1 MGRFT
6 VSKKTTKLDKSLIL
20 MYLSMYAGTLLLVG
34 LFKRYVMKD
43 SLGEVLGS
51 FILTSAI
58 LLLAFLTI
66 RYKSVGR
73 IIDRAFTA
81 YFLFFGWM
89 FITLGNITLFYWLLP
104 FIYKLRLW
112 FQIVAFVMW
121 GFLLAAAVFSV
132 ATEKNRERVL
142 KRLRKFSLFAPIAYS
157 FNLLMI
163 SILFFSSVTYVL
175 TDHGVLKL
183 NGPTG
188 TQGAQI
194 SPEVIRDFYSWHFLQ
209 GVPLLK
215 VNETLHWKEPL
226 TYESGWVGLI
236 LLLFQLTVIVPVI
249 AAFAWRVKK
258 EPSRKPPRRTARISN
273 LPYYQQGKLKRRT

>member
-1 MGRFT
+1 MSRLT
-6 VSKKTTKLDKSLIL
+6 VSKRTAKPNKPLIL
-20 MYLSMYAGTLLLVG
+20 PFLLFSAFTLLLGG
-34 LFKRYVMKD
+34 LFMRYVMKD
-43 SLGEVLGS
+43 SLGDVLGFAIVMS
-51 FILTSAI
+51 VI

-66 RYKSVGR
+66 RYKSVGP
-73 IIDRAFTA
+73 IIERAFNA

-89 FITLGNITLFYWLLP
+89 LITFGNITLFYWLSP
-104 FIYKLRLW
+104 FIYKLRIW
-112 FQIVAFVMW
+112 FQIGAFVVW

-163 SILFFSSVTYVL
+163 AILFFSSVTYVL
-175 TDHGVLKL
+175 VDHGLLKL

-194 SPEVIRDFYSWHFLQ
+194 SPEVIRDFYSWHFLHA
-209 GVPLLK
+209 VPLLK

-236 LLLFQLTVIVPVI
+236 LLLFQLSVIVPVI
-249 AAFAWRVKK
+249 AAFAWRGKK
-258 EPSRKPPRRTARISN
+258 ESSRKNPRRTARISSQ
-273 LPYYQQGKLKRRT
+273 PYS